1 MVSSSVV
8 ISCPN
13 RAAWKRAPPA
23 SAPLGGSVRGF
34 SRRLAGDGGA
44 LRPVLAHIAHGDA
57 VRDGKGPHQHAGPR
71 VSSRANQGLTRSG
84 GLTTRRP
91 MATSCAPSEPL
102 ADRHEAGRQLARRLT
117 PYRGGTTV
125 VLALPRGGVP
135 VAAEIARALVAPLDI
150 LNVRKIGAPDNP
162 EYALGAIAEGG
173 VRRLDAVR
181 ARDAG
186 YRPEDLQPVVALELA
201 ELERR
206 ARTYREGRERHPMS
220 GRVVIL
226 VDDGVATGA
235 TMSVAIEAVR
245 SQRPARV
252 IVAVGVGPP
261 ETLERLRHEADE
273 VVVLRTP
280 ADFFAVGEWYR
291 QFEPVSDREVRRSL
305 RPGAP
310 TDVAARPRR
319 SD

>member
-1 MVSSSVV
+1 M
-8 ISCPN
+8 
-13 RAAWKRAPPA
+13 
-23 SAPLGGSVRGF
+23 
-34 SRRLAGDGGA
+34 
-44 LRPVLAHIAHGDA
+44 
-57 VRDGKGPHQHAGPR
+57 
-71 VSSRANQGLTRSG
+71 
-84 GLTTRRP
+84 
-91 MATSCAPSEPL
+91 
-102 ADRHEAGRQLARRLT
+102 
-117 PYRGGTTV
+117 
-125 VLALPRGGVP
+125 
-135 VAAEIARALVAPLDI
+135 AAEIARALVAPLDI